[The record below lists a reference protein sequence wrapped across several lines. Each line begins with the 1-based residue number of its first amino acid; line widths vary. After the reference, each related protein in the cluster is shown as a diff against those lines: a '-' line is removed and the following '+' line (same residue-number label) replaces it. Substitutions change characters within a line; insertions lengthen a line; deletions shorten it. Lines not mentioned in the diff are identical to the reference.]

1 MKIFIRADGGKSI
14 GLGHIMRMLVLA
26 AEFSEKHEV
35 IFICRTAD
43 IQEKYKAGIDKIEE
57 NGFKVFKVSE
67 DDVVNGI
74 IKLQT
79 KHRAKLLITD
89 SYDVNPEYF
98 IRLKPYFDL
107 TGYVDDVNRCKMDVD
122 LIINQNMYAPNMN
135 YSNNINGNTKLFLG
149 TTFCMLRKEFRETYN
164 KKEIRKK
171 VKHIL
176 LTLGGMDKDFN
187 TVKILNQ
194 IAGCSQTIHVVIGK
208 AFQESI
214 KVELKQIAEKNQN
227 IILYENANMSE
238 LMIECD
244 IAIAACG
251 STLYELCAMRVP
263 TIGIVVAENQELLA
277 DTMKGQGVII
287 EAINSDELANCNI
300 KALLVEAI
308 QNEKLRMLI
317 IEKQQNLVNVNGVSK
332 LVQEVKKLF

>member
-1 MKIFIRADGGKSI
+1 MKIFIRADGGNFI

-26 AEFSEKHEV
+26 EEFSKKHEV
-35 IFICRTAD
+35 IFLCRIAK
-43 IQEKYKAGIDKIEE
+43 IQEKYKAGIDKIQEG
-57 NGFKVFKVSE
+57 GFKVLKISE
-67 DDVVNGI
+67 DDVVNDI
-74 IKLQT
+74 IKLQIQH
-79 KHRAKLLITD
+79 KAKLLITD
-89 SYDVNPEYF
+89 SYEVNEEYF
-98 IRLKPYFDL
+98 VKLKPYFDL
-107 TGYVDDVNRCKMDVD
+107 TCYVDDVNKGKMDVD
-122 LIINQNMYAPNMN
+122 FIINQNMYAPNMD
-135 YSNNINGNTKLFLG
+135 YFNNINSKTKLFLG

-194 IAGCSQTIHVVIGK
+194 ISECSQTIHVVIGK

-214 KVELKQIAEKNQN
+214 KIELKQIAEKKHN
-227 IILYENANMSE
+227 IILHEDANMSQ

-277 DTMKGQGVII
+277 DIMKGQGVII
-287 EAINSDELANCNI
+287 DAINSDELENCNI
-300 KALLVEAI
+300 KALLMEAI
-308 QNEKLRMLI
+308 QNNELRMNI
-317 IEKQQNLVNVNGVSK
+317 IEKQKVLVNVNGVSK
-332 LVQEVKKLF
+332 LVREIEGLF